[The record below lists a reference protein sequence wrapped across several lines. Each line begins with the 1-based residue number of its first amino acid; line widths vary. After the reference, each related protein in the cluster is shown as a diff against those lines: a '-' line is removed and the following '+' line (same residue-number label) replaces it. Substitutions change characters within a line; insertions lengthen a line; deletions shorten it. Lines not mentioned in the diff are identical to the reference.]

1 MTTKDLERIFKK
13 LYEKKYSIIEKKNH
27 DYAKN
32 DDCFSNFKLASIIS
46 NIPVE
51 KVFMSIIGIKI
62 ARILELLENKNPKNE
77 SLEDSLID
85 IGNYIDLLT
94 IWVEYT
100 KE

>member
-1 MTTKDLERIFKK
+1 MTIEDLEKK
-13 LYEKKYSIIEKKNH
+13 LKELYEKKYNIIEKKNH
-27 DYAKN
+27 DYAKEN
-32 DDCFSNFKLASIIS
+32 DCFSNFKLASVIS
-46 NIPVE
+46 GISVE

-62 ARILELLENKNPKNE
+62 ARILELLNNKNPKNE

-94 IWVEYT
+94 IWISN